1 MTKAEQVTA
10 VCAEHGEGPF
20 WDEAQGRLL
29 IVDLLRGAV
38 VAVGADGGTHRYE
51 LGGVTAALRARS
63 SGGYVV
69 GNEHGFQLY
78 DAGFVPD
85 GPPVTAFDDPAIRMN
100 DGGCDPQG
108 RFYCGTMAYSEKTGA
123 GTLYRLDPDL
133 SVHTVLTGVTIS
145 NGIQWHPD
153 GHHVFY
159 NDTPT
164 GRVSRFDFDP
174 SSGTLAGRQTFVT
187 IDPALGHPD
196 GMAMDTE
203 GGVWVALWD
212 GGAVHR
218 YAPDGT
224 LSERVEVP
232 AKSVTACTFGG
243 TKLYI
248 TTSREGLGDA
258 AEEAAGAVF
267 AVETGVHGV
276 HQTAF
281 GTS

>member
-1 MTKAEQVTA
+1 VTKAEQVTA

-38 VAVGADGGTHRYE
+38 VAVDAAGGTHRYE

-78 DAGFVPD
+78 DSGFVPD
-85 GPPVTAFDDPAIRMN
+85 GPPVTAFADPEIRMN

-108 RFYCGTMAYSEKTGA
+108 RFYCGTMAYSEKEGA

-145 NGIQWHPD
+145 NGVQWHPD
-153 GHHVFY
+153 GRHVYY

-174 SSGTLAGRQTFVT
+174 EKGAFTGRQTFVT
-187 IDPALGHPD
+187 IDPAQGHPD
-196 GMAMDTE
+196 GMAMDAE

-224 LSERVEVP
+224 LSERIEVP
-232 AKSVTACTFGG
+232 AKQVTACTFGG

-267 AVETGVHGV
+267 AVETGVQGV

-281 GTS
+281 GA